1 MKKGLLFCVLTCLSL
16 CITACSP
23 KTPPVVYTP
32 RELPGWFLNPPSN
45 TQQYLYGSAEGKNLK
60 EARGNALENMISQ
73 LGISIS
79 SSYQSKLKVKRQ
91 YREYF
96 SKDIDYTLEAEVK
109 KIRVSN
115 YELIQSHKQ
124 SYNQFLV
131 LVRSDKQLFTQGLIK
146 DLDMK
151 INSIKADRELY
162 RSSNVLRRQQF
173 YSRAS
178 KELDTLLPSL
188 LVLSSLD
195 SSFEDAG
202 YLQSISK
209 IKKESQELHEKLSFS
224 LVNDENSKAYKEELQ
239 VALTDQGKHVTRTQK
254 NDKDHIFINLHTTT
268 NFSNAQGFDILKA
281 TLTIEVKDHQNKLI
295 GGNRIKLSG
304 QATQG
309 KSFALRNSSK
319 KLQNLIHKSG
329 IEKVLGISG
338 ELKE

>member
-1 MKKGLLFCVLTCLSL
+1 MKKRLSL
-16 CITACSP
+16 CFLIFASLFVTACSP
-23 KTPPVVYTP
+23 KAPAVVYTP
-32 RELPGWFLNPPSN
+32 KELPIWYLNPPSN
-45 TQQYLYGSAEGKNLK
+45 TQQYLYGSGEGKDLK

-79 SSYQSKLKVKRQ
+79 SSYKSKLQVKRQ

-96 SKDIDYTLEAEVK
+96 TKDIDYTLEAEVK

-115 YELIQSHKQ
+115 YELIKSQKQ

-146 DLDMK
+146 ELDMK
-151 INSIKADRELY
+151 INSIKSERERYLF
-162 RSSNVLRRQQF
+162 SNVIRRQQF
-173 YSRAS
+173 YA
-178 KELDTLLPSL
+178 KALIELDTLLPSL

-195 SSFEDAG
+195 NSFEDAR
-202 YLQSISK
+202 YLENISK
-209 IKKESQELHEKLSFS
+209 IKKESQELNEKLSFS
-224 LVNDENSKAYKEELQ
+224 LVHDKNSKAYKEELQ
-239 VALTDQGKHVTRTQK
+239 VALTDQGKHVTHAQK
-254 NDKDHIFINLHTTT
+254 NDKDHIFISLHTTT

-281 TLTIEVKDHQNKLI
+281 TLTIEVKDYQNKVI

-309 KSFALRNSSK
+309 KSSALRNSSK
-319 KLQNLIHKSG
+319 KLQKLIVTSS

-338 ELKE
+338 EL